1 MKKPLF
7 LWLAAAALL
16 APMPRAHAW
25 FPQGHSIIAS
35 AAVQS
40 LPDDVPA
47 WFREGKAA
55 VAHSAQDPDV
65 QKNRDLPFMSDAEG
79 PKHYMDVELLG
90 GRPLPAKHKDFLA
103 LCAELKVDPSDVG
116 AVPYII
122 AEETERLTLIF
133 AEARAYPDNPYIR
146 AKALIEAGIL
156 SHYSGDVCMP
166 LHATVDHD
174 GRADAGGKSPRSGI
188 HAKVDSLI
196 ERLDLKPETLVQTGK
211 IEALPALFPAIEL
224 QIADT
229 RSKIDATYALEA
241 VLPDTKKVDGQYVD
255 PTWKATPTLRA
266 FTDERARAA
275 TKFTAALFLT
285 AWRDSARVK
294 LPVWLVREN

>member
-7 LWLAAAALL
+7 LAIFPAISLSLS
-16 APMPRAHAW
+16 APAHAW

-65 QKNRDLPFMSDAEG
+65 QKNRDLPFMSDVEA
-79 PKHYMDVELLG
+79 PKHYIDAELLG
-90 GRPLPAKHKDFLA
+90 GRPLPASRKEFIK
-103 LCAELKVDPSDVG
+103 LCFELKIDPSDIG
-116 AVPYII
+116 EVPYVI

-133 AEARAYPDNPYIR
+133 AEARRYPNNSSIR
-146 AKALIEAGIL
+146 AKALVEAGIL
-156 SHYSGDVCMP
+156 SHYSGDLCMP

-174 GRADAGGKSPRSGI
+174 GRALPDGKSPRSGI

-196 ERLDLKPETLVQTGK
+196 ERLDLKSETLAKKENV
-211 IEALPALFPAIEL
+211 AAFPAIFPAIEA
-224 QIADT
+224 QMADT
-229 RSKIDATYALEA
+229 RSKIDATYKLETG
-241 VLPDTKKVDGQYVD
+241 LPDTRKIDLN
-255 PTWKATPTLRA
+255 WKPSPELVA

-275 TKFTAALFLT
+275 TQFTASLFLT
-285 AWRDSARVK
+285 AWRNSERIK
-294 LPVWLVREN
+294 LPTWLAREE